1 MATVVTRGAR
11 TVTDSDTELRE
22 DVTAVIQ
29 RHDPDPAALRD
40 LADSIERLAD
50 KWEALEGQV

>member
-1 MATVVTRGAR
+1 M
-11 TVTDSDTELRE
+11 TDADTELRD
-22 DVTAVIQ
+22 DVTAVIR

-50 KWEALEGQV
+50 RWEALEEEL

>member
-1 MATVVTRGAR
+1 M
-11 TVTDSDTELRE
+11 TDSDTELRE
-22 DVTAVIQ
+22 DVTTVIQ

-50 KWEALEGQV
+50 KREALEEEV